1 MLETAPE
8 RIEIEEMSIA
18 RNNQSRLNV
27 QSLSMSAASTSVNT
41 TTPKSKKNDDYLT
54 YCMENPD
61 S

>member
-1 MLETAPE
+1 MFEASPG
-8 RIEIEEMSIA
+8 RIEIEEMSIR

-41 TTPKSKKNDDYLT
+41 TTPESKKKDDYLN